1 MCFVRLVEVFRQAAL
16 PRHAVAVAVAIAR
29 RRVALPRP
37 QLAVH
42 FLRQRWRGGGGEV
55 EGRLL
60 ARCGGVL
67 KGSLRGAQ
75 QGRSSEGSAGM
86 CSGAL
91 RGDTKGVYLP
101 VVEEGLRGL
110 STRARAERSHLPR
123 AGWGEVR

>member
-67 KGSLRGAQ
+67 KGHYEERSRVAARRGPRGCA
-75 QGRSSEGSAGM
+75 RAHHA
-86 CSGAL
+86 GAL
-91 RGDTKGVYLP
+91 RGCTCQWWKKGSADL
-101 VVEEGLRGL
+101 
-110 STRARAERSHLPR
+110 ARAHVPNAVTFQSKV
-123 AGWGEVR
+123 G